1 MAYFPFYI
9 DIEKKDILVVGGG
22 AVALR
27 KVEKLLPFNPV
38 ITVVSPEICNE
49 IVKLGVKTVKRVF
62 ADSDLDGMFCVIS
75 ATNNSQ
81 VNEYIYRL
89 CSAKNIPV
97 NTVDDKERCTF
108 IFPALV
114 KENGITAGITTS
126 GKSPVYSKYIKEQLI
141 QLLENI
147 NADTVEVL
155 WKYRAAIKA
164 SINNE
169 EERKEIF
176 TRLLNMCVEG
186 DLVDDK
192 AVEEII
198 KEYTL

>member
-9 DIEKKDILVVGGG
+9 DIEKKDILIVGGG

-81 VNEYIYRL
+81 VNEHIYRL
-89 CSAKNIPV
+89 CSEKNIPV

-114 KENGITAGITTS
+114 KKNGITAGITTS
-126 GKSPVYSKYIKEQLI
+126 GKSPVYAKYIKEQLI

-186 DLVDDK
+186 ALVDDK

>member
-27 KVEKLLPFNPV
+27 KVENLLPFNPV

-49 IVKLGVKTVKRVF
+49 IVNLGVKTVKRVF
-62 ADSDLDGMFCVIS
+62 ADSDLDGVFCVIS

-81 VNEYIYRL
+81 VNEHIYRL
-89 CSAKNIPV
+89 CSEKNIPV

-126 GKSPVYSKYIKEQLI
+126 GKSPVYAKYVKEQLI

-147 NADTVEVL
+147 NADTVDVL

-186 DLVDDK
+186 ALVDDK

>member
-126 GKSPVYSKYIKEQLI
+126 GKSPVYAKYIKEQLI
-141 QLLENI
+141 HLLENI

>member
-81 VNEYIYRL
+81 VNEHIYRL
-89 CSAKNIPV
+89 CSEKNIPV
-97 NTVDDKERCTF
+97 NTVDDKEKCTF

-126 GKSPVYSKYIKEQLI
+126 GKSPVYAKYVKEQLI

-147 NADTVEVL
+147 NADTVEIL

-186 DLVDDK
+186 ALVDDK

>member
-9 DIEKKDILVVGGG
+9 DIEKEDILVVGGG

-62 ADSDLDGMFCVIS
+62 ADSDLDGVFCVIS

-81 VNEYIYRL
+81 VNEHIYRL
-89 CSAKNIPV
+89 CSEKNIPV

-126 GKSPVYSKYIKEQLI
+126 GKSPVYAKYVKEQLI

-147 NADTVEVL
+147 NADTAEVL

-164 SINNE
+164 SINSE
-169 EERKEIF
+169 EKRKEIF

-186 DLVDDK
+186 ASVDDK

>member
-81 VNEYIYRL
+81 V
-89 CSAKNIPV
+89 
-97 NTVDDKERCTF
+97 
-108 IFPALV
+108 
-114 KENGITAGITTS
+114 
-126 GKSPVYSKYIKEQLI
+126 
-141 QLLENI
+141 
-147 NADTVEVL
+147 
-155 WKYRAAIKA
+155 
-164 SINNE
+164 
-169 EERKEIF
+169 
-176 TRLLNMCVEG
+176 
-186 DLVDDK
+186 
-192 AVEEII
+192 
-198 KEYTL
+198 

>member
-81 VNEYIYRL
+81 VNEHIYRL
-89 CSAKNIPV
+89 CSAKNILV

-126 GKSPVYSKYIKEQLI
+126 GKSPVYAKYVKEQLI

-186 DLVDDK
+186 TLVDDK

>member
-62 ADSDLDGMFCVIS
+62 ADSDLDGVFCVIS

-81 VNEYIYRL
+81 VNEHIYRL
-89 CSAKNIPV
+89 CSEKNIPV
-97 NTVDDKERCTF
+97 NTVDDKEKCTF

-114 KENGITAGITTS
+114 KENGVTAGITTS
-126 GKSPVYSKYIKEQLI
+126 GKSPVYAKYIKEQLI

-147 NADTVEVL
+147 NADTVDVL
-155 WKYRAAIKA
+155 WKYRATIKA
-164 SINNE
+164 SINSE

-186 DLVDDK
+186 ALVDDK

>member
-81 VNEYIYRL
+81 VNEHIYRL
-89 CSAKNIPV
+89 CSEKNIPV

-126 GKSPVYSKYIKEQLI
+126 GKSPVYAKYVKEQLI

-186 DLVDDK
+186 ALVDDK

>member
-81 VNEYIYRL
+81 VNEHIYRL

-126 GKSPVYSKYIKEQLI
+126 GKSPVYAKYVKEQLI
-141 QLLENI
+141 HLLENI

-192 AVEEII
+192 AVEKII

>member
-9 DIEKKDILVVGGG
+9 DIEKKNILVVGGG

-62 ADSDLDGMFCVIS
+62 ADSDLDGVFCVIS

-81 VNEYIYRL
+81 VNEHIYRL
-89 CSAKNIPV
+89 CSEKNIPV

-126 GKSPVYSKYIKEQLI
+126 GKSPVYAKYVKEQLI

-155 WKYRAAIKA
+155 WKYRATIKA

-186 DLVDDK
+186 ALVDDK
-192 AVEEII
+192 AVERII

>member
-1 MAYFPFYI
+1 M
-9 DIEKKDILVVGGG
+9 
-22 AVALR
+22 
-27 KVEKLLPFNPV
+27 
-38 ITVVSPEICNE
+38 
-49 IVKLGVKTVKRVF
+49 
-62 ADSDLDGMFCVIS
+62 
-75 ATNNSQ
+75 
-81 VNEYIYRL
+81 
-89 CSAKNIPV
+89 
-97 NTVDDKERCTF
+97 DDKERCTF

-126 GKSPVYSKYIKEQLI
+126 GKSPVYAKYVKEQLI
-141 QLLENI
+141 RLLENI

-186 DLVDDK
+186 ALVDDK

>member
-81 VNEYIYRL
+81 VNEHIYRL
-89 CSAKNIPV
+89 CSVKNIPV

-126 GKSPVYSKYIKEQLI
+126 GKSPVYAKYVKEQLI
-141 QLLENI
+141 HLLENI

-186 DLVDDK
+186 ALVDDK
-192 AVEEII
+192 VVEEII

>member
-62 ADSDLDGMFCVIS
+62 ADSDLDGVFCVIS

-81 VNEYIYRL
+81 VNEHIYRL
-89 CSAKNIPV
+89 CSEKNIPV
-97 NTVDDKERCTF
+97 NTVDDKEKCTF

-126 GKSPVYSKYIKEQLI
+126 GKSPVYAKYVKEQLI
-141 QLLENI
+141 QMLENI
-147 NADTVEVL
+147 NTDTVEVL

-186 DLVDDK
+186 ASVDDE
-192 AVEEII
+192 AVERII

>member
-81 VNEYIYRL
+81 VNEHIYRL
-89 CSAKNIPV
+89 CSEKNIPV

-126 GKSPVYSKYIKEQLI
+126 GKSPVYAKYIKEQLI
-141 QLLENI
+141 HLLENI
-147 NADTVEVL
+147 NADTVDVL
-155 WKYRAAIKA
+155 WKYRATIKA

-186 DLVDDK
+186 ALVDDK

>member
-49 IVKLGVKTVKRVF
+49 IVKFGVKTVKRVF

-81 VNEYIYRL
+81 VNEHIYRL
-89 CSAKNIPV
+89 CSAKNISV

-126 GKSPVYSKYIKEQLI
+126 GKSPVYAKYVKEQLI
-141 QLLENI
+141 HLLENI

-164 SINNE
+164 RINNE

>member
-38 ITVVSPEICNE
+38 ITVVSPEICYE

-81 VNEYIYRL
+81 VNEHIYRL

-114 KENGITAGITTS
+114 KGNGITAGITTS
-126 GKSPVYSKYIKEQLI
+126 GKSPVYAKYIKEQLI
-141 QLLENI
+141 HLLENI

-186 DLVDDK
+186 ALVDDK

>member
-27 KVEKLLPFNPV
+27 KVEKLQPFNPV

-62 ADSDLDGMFCVIS
+62 ADSDLDGVFCVIS

-81 VNEYIYRL
+81 VNEHIYRL
-89 CSAKNIPV
+89 CSEKNIPV

-126 GKSPVYSKYIKEQLI
+126 GKSPVYAKYVKEQLI

-186 DLVDDK
+186 ALVDDK

>member
-81 VNEYIYRL
+81 VNEHIYRL

-97 NTVDDKERCTF
+97 NTVDDKGRCTF

-126 GKSPVYSKYIKEQLI
+126 GKSPVYAKYIKEQLI
-141 QLLENI
+141 HLLENI

-186 DLVDDK
+186 ALVDDK

>member
-81 VNEYIYRL
+81 VNEHIYRL
-89 CSAKNIPV
+89 CSEKNIPV

-114 KENGITAGITTS
+114 KKNGITAGITTS
-126 GKSPVYSKYIKEQLI
+126 GKSPVYAKYIKEQLI
-141 QLLENI
+141 HLLENI

-164 SINNE
+164 CINNE

-186 DLVDDK
+186 ALVDDK

>member
-9 DIEKKDILVVGGG
+9 DIEKKNILVVGGG

-62 ADSDLDGMFCVIS
+62 ADSDLDGIFCVIS

-81 VNEYIYRL
+81 VNEHIYRL
-89 CSAKNIPV
+89 CSEKNIPV

-114 KENGITAGITTS
+114 KENGVTAGITTS
-126 GKSPVYSKYIKEQLI
+126 GKSPVYAKYVKEQLM

-164 SINNE
+164 SINSE

-186 DLVDDK
+186 ALVDDK

>member
-49 IVKLGVKTVKRVF
+49 IVKLGVKTVKREF
-62 ADSDLDGMFCVIS
+62 ADSDLDGVFCVIS

-81 VNEYIYRL
+81 VNEHIYRL
-89 CSAKNIPV
+89 CSEKNIPV

-126 GKSPVYSKYIKEQLI
+126 GKSPVYAKYVKEQLI

-147 NADTVEVL
+147 NADTVDVL

-186 DLVDDK
+186 ALVDDK

>member
-49 IVKLGVKTVKRVF
+49 IVRLGVKTVKRVF

-81 VNEYIYRL
+81 VNEHICRL

-126 GKSPVYSKYIKEQLI
+126 GKSPVYAKYVKEQLI

-147 NADTVEVL
+147 NADTVDVL

-186 DLVDDK
+186 ALVDDK

>member
-81 VNEYIYRL
+81 VNEHIYRL
-89 CSAKNIPV
+89 CCAKNIPV

-126 GKSPVYSKYIKEQLI
+126 GKSPVYAKYVKEQLI
-141 QLLENI
+141 HLLENI

-164 SINNE
+164 RINSE

-186 DLVDDK
+186 ALVDDK

>member
-75 ATNNSQ
+75 ATNNLQ
-81 VNEYIYRL
+81 VNEHIYRL

-126 GKSPVYSKYIKEQLI
+126 GKSPVYAKYIKEQLI
-141 QLLENI
+141 HLLENI

-186 DLVDDK
+186 ALVDDK

>member
-81 VNEYIYRL
+81 VNEHIYRL
-89 CSAKNIPV
+89 CSEKNIPV

-126 GKSPVYSKYIKEQLI
+126 GKSPVYAKYVKEQLI
-141 QLLENI
+141 HLLENI
-147 NADTVEVL
+147 NADTVDVL
-155 WKYRAAIKA
+155 WKYRATIKA

-186 DLVDDK
+186 ALVDDK

>member
-81 VNEYIYRL
+81 VNEHIYRL
-89 CSAKNIPV
+89 CSAKNIHV

-126 GKSPVYSKYIKEQLI
+126 GKSPVYAKYVKEQLI

-186 DLVDDK
+186 ALVDDK

>member
-49 IVKLGVKTVKRVF
+49 IVMLGVKTVKRVF

-81 VNEYIYRL
+81 VNEHIYRL
-89 CSAKNIPV
+89 CSEKNIPV
-97 NTVDDKERCTF
+97 NTVDDKEKCTF

-126 GKSPVYSKYIKEQLI
+126 GKSPVYAKYVKEQLI

-186 DLVDDK
+186 ALVDDK

>member
-49 IVKLGVKTVKRVF
+49 IVKLGVKTVKREF
-62 ADSDLDGMFCVIS
+62 ADSDLDGVFCVIS

-81 VNEYIYRL
+81 VNEHIYRL
-89 CSAKNIPV
+89 CSEKNIPV

-126 GKSPVYSKYIKEQLI
+126 GKSPVYAKYVKEQLI

-186 DLVDDK
+186 ALVDDK

>member
-49 IVKLGVKTVKRVF
+49 IVKLGVKTVKREF

-81 VNEYIYRL
+81 VNEHIYRL
-89 CSAKNIPV
+89 CSEKNIPV

-126 GKSPVYSKYIKEQLI
+126 GKSPVYAKYVKEQLI
-141 QLLENI
+141 QMLENI
-147 NADTVEVL
+147 NADTVDVL
-155 WKYRAAIKA
+155 WKYRATIKA
-164 SINNE
+164 SINSE
-169 EERKEIF
+169 EKRNEIF

-186 DLVDDK
+186 ALVDDK

>member
-81 VNEYIYRL
+81 VNEHIYRL
-89 CSAKNIPV
+89 CSAKNIHV

-126 GKSPVYSKYIKEQLI
+126 GKSPVYAKYVKEQLI
-141 QLLENI
+141 ELLENI

-186 DLVDDK
+186 ALVDDK

>member
-49 IVKLGVKTVKRVF
+49 IVKLGVKTVKRGF
-62 ADSDLDGMFCVIS
+62 ADSDLDGVFCVIS

-81 VNEYIYRL
+81 VNEHIYRL
-89 CSAKNIPV
+89 CSEKNIPV

-126 GKSPVYSKYIKEQLI
+126 GKSPVYAKYIKEQLI

-147 NADTVEVL
+147 NTDTAEVL

-186 DLVDDK
+186 ALVDDK

>member
-27 KVEKLLPFNPV
+27 KVEKLLHFNPV

-62 ADSDLDGMFCVIS
+62 ADSDLDGVFCVIS

-81 VNEYIYRL
+81 VNEHIYRL
-89 CSAKNIPV
+89 CSEKNIPV

-114 KENGITAGITTS
+114 KENGVTAGITTS
-126 GKSPVYSKYIKEQLI
+126 GKSPVYAKYVKEQLI

-147 NADTVEVL
+147 NADTVDVL

-164 SINNE
+164 SINSE

-186 DLVDDK
+186 ALVDDK

>member
-81 VNEYIYRL
+81 VNEHIYRL
-89 CSAKNIPV
+89 CSEKNIPV

-126 GKSPVYSKYIKEQLI
+126 GKSPVYAKYVKEQLI

-147 NADTVEVL
+147 NADTVDVL
-155 WKYRAAIKA
+155 WKYRATIKA

-186 DLVDDK
+186 ALVDDK

>member
-81 VNEYIYRL
+81 VNEHIYRL
-89 CSAKNIPV
+89 CSEKNIPV
-97 NTVDDKERCTF
+97 NTVDDKEKCTF

-126 GKSPVYSKYIKEQLI
+126 GKSPVYAKYIKEQLI

-186 DLVDDK
+186 ALVDDK

>member
-62 ADSDLDGMFCVIS
+62 VDSDLDGMFCVIS

-81 VNEYIYRL
+81 VNEHIYRL

-126 GKSPVYSKYIKEQLI
+126 GKSPVYAKYVKEQLI

-186 DLVDDK
+186 ALVDDK

>member
-75 ATNNSQ
+75 ATNNSR
-81 VNEYIYRL
+81 VNEHIYRL
-89 CSAKNIPV
+89 CSEKNIPV

-126 GKSPVYSKYIKEQLI
+126 GKSPVYAKYVKEQLI

-164 SINNE
+164 RINNE

-186 DLVDDK
+186 ALVDDK

>member
-81 VNEYIYRL
+81 VNEHIYRL
-89 CSAKNIPV
+89 CSEKNIPV

-126 GKSPVYSKYIKEQLI
+126 GKSPVYAKYVKEQLI

-147 NADTVEVL
+147 NTDTVEVL

-164 SINNE
+164 SINSE

-186 DLVDDK
+186 ALVDDE
-192 AVEEII
+192 AVERII

>member
-81 VNEYIYRL
+81 VNEHIYRL
-89 CSAKNIPV
+89 CSEKNIPV
-97 NTVDDKERCTF
+97 NAVDDKERCTF

-126 GKSPVYSKYIKEQLI
+126 GKSPVYAKYIKEQLI
-141 QLLENI
+141 HLLENI

-186 DLVDDK
+186 ALVDDK
-192 AVEEII
+192 AVERII